1 MKKLLFVLAMMCAA
15 CTTNRQILQAVNG
28 LRADMMRLDS
38 VTKTNQIFYNYE
50 KSRIDSTYKRIS
62 DDDLRKRVEYLSRPK
77 N

>member
-1 MKKLLFVLAMMCAA
+1 MKKLLFLLALMCAA

-28 LRADMMRLDS
+28 LHADLAKIDS
-38 VTKTNQIFYNYE
+38 VTKTNQILFYYE

-62 DDDLRKRVEYLSRPK
+62 DDDLRKRIEFLSRPK

>member
-1 MKKLLFVLAMMCAA
+1 MKKLLFLLALMCAA
-15 CTTNRQILQAVNG
+15 CTTNRQILKAVNG
-28 LRADMMRLDS
+28 LRADFMRIDS